1 MSPFRHHR
9 PLLRAPALVATALLG
24 ALLSACNGQP
34 ESTATPAST
43 PSVQPAPPAMSLRI
57 ATYNTTLND
66 DAAGGLIQ
74 RLQGDDLH
82 ARKIAAVL
90 QHLRP
95 DIVLLNEFD
104 FDEQGRA
111 ADLFQ
116 QRYLQQGQFGQAAID
131 YPHRYLAPVNTGVA
145 SGLDLDGDGRT
156 DGPGDAWGFGKHPG
170 QYGMLLL
177 SRYPLDAAS
186 ARTFQHLRWSSL
198 PDARRP
204 RLPDADSD
212 WHSDAIWTQ
221 LRLSSKSHWDV
232 PIDTPLGRLH
242 VLASHPTPPVFDG
255 PEKRNAARNH
265 DEIRLW
271 AEYLGGDAQPW
282 LVDDQGR
289 AGGLANES
297 AFVLLGD
304 QNADPIDGSSVDH
317 AIRQL
322 LEHPRI
328 LPYPAPRSARGRI
341 AAQQAGGANAKQ
353 QGDADEDTGN
363 FGPRSGNL
371 RVDYVLPS
379 RQFEV
384 VGSGVFWPA
393 PGETG
398 ADWIEV
404 SDHRL
409 VWLDLQRAA
418 TAH

>member
-1 MSPFRHHR
+1 MN
-9 PLLRAPALVATALLG
+9 LRV
-24 ALLSACNGQP
+24 
-34 ESTATPAST
+34 
-43 PSVQPAPPAMSLRI
+43 
-57 ATYNTTLND
+57 ATYNTSLND
-66 DAAGGLIQ
+66 DAADGLIE

-90 QHLRP
+90 QHIRP

-104 FDEQGRA
+104 FDDQGRA

-156 DGPGDAWGFGKHPG
+156 EGPGDAWGFGKHPG

-212 WHSDAIWTQ
+212 WHSDAIWA
-221 LRLSSKSHWDV
+221 LMRLSSKSHWDV
-232 PIDTPLGRLH
+232 PVDTPLGRLH

-255 PEKRNAARNH
+255 AEKRNAARNH
-265 DEIRLW
+265 DEIRFW
-271 AEYLGGDAQPW
+271 AEYLNGGQQSW
-282 LVDDQGR
+282 LIDDQGR
-289 AGGLANES
+289 AGGLAGEA

-304 QNADPIDGSSVDH
+304 QNADPIDGGSVEH
-317 AIRQL
+317 AIQQL
-322 LEHPRI
+322 LQHPHV
-328 LPYPAPRSARGRI
+328 LPYPAPRSTQGRI
-341 AAQQAGGANAKQ
+341 AAQQAGGANLSH

-384 VGSGVFWPA
+384 VNSGIFWPA

-409 VWLDLQRAA
+409 VWLDLQPAA